1 MRSAGRVSQ
10 SWEVYAAHAS
20 VRDLLE
26 SVWWAE
32 VERCAAA
39 RKTTYCVGVSWRL
52 RSAPVS
58 QSALWIFLFD
68 FNTAGSFP
76 KVAEF
81 GDELA
86 RPQRRGERRTCRRA
100 ASFRMAAGGK
110 PPRPRRAARPEQGA
124 AGYLSSSLLPALLLL
139 VVAAAGLAWRRLSDQ
154 AMQRVSDND
163 GTYVGGLKSGLRE
176 GHGTMEWRNGN
187 VYVGEWQRGGMTG
200 QGKLRFADGAAY
212 EGTLQAG
219 LPQGRGSYAF
229 ANGNTFDGAWENGE
243 KSGTGTFRYADG
255 RAQVGTW
262 LADKPT
268 DGAAWSTDRRTAY
281 IVRDGQ
287 PTAEVSLS
295 AAAAIAESFGLEVPS
310 TRGNLH
316 RAY

>member
-1 MRSAGRVSQ
+1 
-10 SWEVYAAHAS
+10 
-20 VRDLLE
+20 
-26 SVWWAE
+26 
-32 VERCAAA
+32 
-39 RKTTYCVGVSWRL
+39 
-52 RSAPVS
+52 
-58 QSALWIFLFD
+58 
-68 FNTAGSFP
+68 
-76 KVAEF
+76 
-81 GDELA
+81 
-86 RPQRRGERRTCRRA
+86 
-100 ASFRMAAGGK
+100 
-110 PPRPRRAARPEQGA
+110 
-124 AGYLSSSLLPALLLL
+124 
-139 VVAAAGLAWRRLSDQ
+139 
-154 AMQRVSDND
+154 MQRVSDKD

-176 GHGTMEWRNGN
+176 GHGTMEWKNGN

-219 LPQGRGSYAF
+219 LPQGRGTYAF

-268 DGAAWSTDRRTAY
+268 DGAAWSEDRRTAWV
-281 IVRDGQ
+281 VRDGQ

-295 AAAAIAESFGLEVPS
+295 AAAAIAESLGLEVPS